1 MNSWTGNVCTE
12 YLVDEAREQRF
23 IKYAVF
29 EKDSRF
35 LNYDLGQEDIEDRCS
50 LAGVDLTNVAEEEL
64 IDRRAFTSSWR
75 SLGLCLPKISKSLS

>member
-1 MNSWTGNVCTE
+1 MRIVYMNSWTGNVCTE
-12 YLVDEAREQRF
+12 YLVDEAREQSF

-35 LNYDLGQEDIEDRCS
+35 LNYDLGQEDIEDRWS

-64 IDRRAFTSSWR
+64 IDRRAFTSY
-75 SLGLCLPKISKSLS
+75 

>member
-64 IDRRAFTSSWR
+64 IDRRAFTSVS
-75 SLGLCLPKISKSLS
+75 SPKRRTSAK